1 MKINFKMMLA
11 CFCMASSVNGYSQK
25 YFRASANG
33 GISTIQYS
41 ADGLSTKLFDPSNLG
56 GGVTAEYI
64 NFFNQYVGVSVG
76 VGASVYRGKF
86 EINEVLNASL
96 PYSYFEEKSEKNFV
110 YNANF
115 KNWEETQMLFTVD
128 IPVGAVGK
136 YSFSDK
142 ITAMAGAGVKI
153 QLPVSAK
160 YKLADEGSRTTT
172 GYYDIVGGTLQN
184 LLSHGFYTL
193 DKEDDNWNKVSEGD
207 LNTKTISF
215 AAYLDLGVMQKI
227 GSQNFYYGIYGQ
239 YGFTQINSEP
249 ENAFLSQY
257 GVAYDSPLNTTAI
270 DKSRL
275 LSFGIKIAYVLPL
288 KSGEEDSEATGE
300 ESETEYKSE
309 AESEG
314 DSIHSNIKPEL
325 DDHPYTTVQYDSN
338 SLSSGSSDTNVS
350 KDVDSVKEETPK
362 E

>member
-11 CFCMASSVNGYSQK
+11 CLCMASSVNGYSQK

-41 ADGLSTKLFDPSNLG
+41 ADGFSTKLFDPSNLG
-56 GGVTAEYI
+56 GGVSAEYI
-64 NFFNQYVGVSVG
+64 NFFNQYVGISAG
-76 VGASVYRGKF
+76 VGASVYRSKF

-96 PYSYFEEKSEKNFV
+96 PYNYFEENVEKNFV

-115 KNWEETQMLFTVD
+115 KNWEESQMLFTVD

-172 GYYDIVGGTLQN
+172 GYYDIVGGTLHVLHTQ
-184 LLSHGFYTL
+184 GFYTL
-193 DKEDDNWNKVSEGD
+193 DKEDDNWDKVSEGD
-207 LNTKTISF
+207 LNAKTISF
-215 AAYLDLGVMQKI
+215 AAYLDLGVMHKI

-288 KSGEEDSEATGE
+288 KSGEEEAEATGE

>member
-184 LLSHGFYTL
+184 FPSHGFYTL

-249 ENAFLSQY
+249 ENAFLSQC